1 MDLSTIHDSDYMD
14 MDIGMAY
21 RFLDT
26 KSVLTELHDHNY
38 YEYFIVTSGN
48 ISHAVNGTVQN
59 LKTGDIVFIRPHD
72 THKYNIEDDDDFKLI
87 NISFCT
93 KYFDEIASFF
103 RNPVVD
109 LLLGAD
115 ESPIIAI
122 PATQLTALKKK
133 HALLN
138 VSHNKSNLITQ
149 LKTLLVDVISLFV
162 LEYEHQSQLDSKK
175 WLQNVLM
182 QMNTPENI
190 EEGLPA
196 LIRLSGFSH
205 GHLCRIM
212 KNELGMTPT
221 KYVTDLRL
229 QYAANLLSST
239 DYDVLSI
246 AVRLGF
252 SSLSHFVTIF
262 KEKYGLTPSKYR
274 SRYANIYRW

>member
-1 MDLSTIHDSDYMD
+1 MSTIHDSDYMD

-162 LEYEHQSQLDSKK
+162 LEYEHQSQLDSRK

>member
-1 MDLSTIHDSDYMD
+1 MSTIHDSDYMD